1 MYAAALFSMP
11 ARKSRASGFALRSEC
26 HCNIGANATLCHFTF
41 RKLAMAMRKSIRQLL
56 LELWAVLLL
65 ASIVGFMGP
74 FGAYNDDGL
83 VSRIVHWWQLLMG
96 AYLLIRPSIIG
107 LNHLALKT
115 DLPKQTVVFWGVVVL
130 SVPLSILWRNI
141 GQDEFRK
148 LDGYA
153 GLLPFSLLCALAVLG
168 VTQWALHADK
178 RLRVARSPDAHARS
192 SSNEP
197 AKSRNAFEPALK
209 KRLSSAFVGPIV
221 ALQSEDHYV
230 RVHGEKNSELIL
242 IRLRDAVA
250 EMEGVEGWQVHRSW
264 WVARDGIV
272 RATPSGRSW
281 ALTLKNDS
289 TALVARDMI
298 ERLKATGVLKV

>member
-1 MYAAALFSMP
+1 MSAAELFCMP
-11 ARKSRASGFALRSEC
+11 VRKSRASDYALRSEC

-41 RKLAMAMRKSIRQLL
+41 RKLAMAMRNSIRQLL

-74 FGAYNDDGL
+74 FGTYNDEGL

-96 AYLLIRPSIIG
+96 AYVLIRPSIIG
-107 LNHLALKT
+107 LSHLAAKT
-115 DLPKQTVVFWGVVVL
+115 DLPTQTVVFWGVVVL

-141 GQDEFRK
+141 GQEEFRE
-148 LDGYA
+148 LDGYT
-153 GLLPFSLLCALAVLG
+153 GLLPFSLLCALAVFG

-178 RLRVARSPDAHARS
+178 RLSARSQAAHAQS
-192 SSNEP
+192 LSDEP
-197 AKSRNAFEPALK
+197 AKSRNASEPALK

-272 RATPSGRSW
+272 RATPSARSW
-281 ALTLKNDS
+281 ALILKNDI

-298 ERLKATGVLKV
+298 ERLKAIGVLKV